1 MNKKIIET
9 ELRSSIYENLSV
21 IMSAMSAPVRLRIV
35 QILAQSPRSV
45 EELSGEIQQSIANT
59 SQHLQKMAAAGLV
72 GCRKKGVSRIYSIAN
87 PQILKIWESLQVL
100 GEELSTEV
108 ADATEELV
116 PSELCT
122 DLSTESVYRK
132 VKSGRAVLVDMREE
146 KEREASPVEWASA
159 FTAEDLLVKASQLA
173 VSKEYFLFCR
183 GRYCHL
189 ANKAVVS
196 LRKSGF
202 KAYRL
207 RESPFVLNTFLQ
219 DAQPSLR

>member
-21 IMSAMSAPVRLRIV
+21 IMGAMSAPVRLRII

-45 EELSGEIQQSIANT
+45 EELSLEIQQSIANT

-72 GCRKKGVSRIYSIAN
+72 FCQKKGVSRIYSLAN
-87 PQILKIWESLQVL
+87 SQVLKIWECLQVL

-108 ADATEELV
+108 AEATEELV

-122 DLSTESVYRK
+122 DLSTASVYRK
-132 VKSGRAVLVDMREE
+132 VKSGRAVLVDMREV

-159 FTAEDLLVKASQLA
+159 LTAEDLIAKNFQLA
-173 VSKEYFLFCR
+173 QTKEYFLFCR

-196 LRKSGF
+196 LRKNGF

-207 RESPFVLNTFLQ
+207 RESPFALNNFLQ
-219 DAQPSLR
+219 EEQV

>member
-21 IMSAMSAPVRLRIV
+21 IMSAMAAPVRLRII

-59 SQHLQKMAAAGLV
+59 SQHLQKMATAGLV
-72 GCRKKGVSRIYSIAN
+72 SCQKKGVSRIYSLAN
-87 PQILKIWESLQVL
+87 LQVLKIWENLQVL
-100 GEELSTEV
+100 GEELSIEV

-122 DLSTESVYRK
+122 KLSTANVYRK
-132 VKSGRAVLVDMREE
+132 VKSGRAVLVDMREDR
-146 KEREASPVEWASA
+146 ERQASPVEWASA
-159 FTAEDLLVKASQLA
+159 LTAEDLLEKTQLA
-173 VSKEYFLFCR
+173 QTKEYFLFCR

-189 ANKAVVS
+189 ANKTVVS

-202 KAYRL
+202 KAFRL
-207 RESPFVLNTFLQ
+207 RESPFALNIFAQ
-219 DAQPSLR
+219 DEAVS